1 MYTIAANKTVV
12 GYFII
17 KGISDV
23 PELQLLIFLLVL
35 LLYLIILVGNLSILL
50 LVCSDSQLKTPM
62 YFFLGNLSILDMSS
76 ATVTLHKIFLSYMS
90 GDRTVSFIG
99 CMSQVYVFASFT
111 SQELLLLTA
120 MSYDRY
126 VAICKPLHYHI
137 VMTPRVCM
145 LLAMFCWL
153 WGFLQVLPPV
163 YILANFSCYL
173 SNELNHFFCDITS
186 LMKLSCS
193 DTGVLVLLNLTEG
206 LLVSTLTPFIL
217 TFISYIFIINSILK
231 IQTSTGRHKAFY
243 TCSSHLT
250 VVVLL
255 YIILT
260 CQYLVPNSTSS
271 IDFNKHFSLFNTMV
285 VPIMNPLIY
294 SLKNEGVKSAIR
306 RRLRLWRNSV

>member
-1 MYTIAANKTVV
+1 MVN
-12 GYFII
+12 YFII
-17 KGISDV
+17 KGISDL

-35 LLYLIILVGNLSILL
+35 LLYLIILGGNLSILL
-50 LVCSDSQLKTPM
+50 LVCLDSQLKTPM
-62 YFFLGNLSILDMSS
+62 YFFLGNLSILDVSS
-76 ATVTLHKIFLSYMS
+76 ATVTLHKIFFSYIT
-90 GDRTVSFIG
+90 GDKTVSFIG
-99 CMSQVYVFASFT
+99 CMAQVYVFASFT

-137 VMTPRVCM
+137 VMTPRVCII
-145 LLAMFCWL
+145 LALFCWV

-173 SNELNHFFCDITS
+173 SNVLNHFFCDFAS

-217 TFISYIFIINSILK
+217 TFISYVFIIISILK
-231 IQTSTGRHKAFY
+231 IQTSAGRHKAFY

-260 CQYLVPNSTSS
+260 CQYLVPNSKSTV
-271 IDFNKHFSLFNTMV
+271 DLNKHYSLFNTMAI
-285 VPIMNPLIY
+285 PMMNPLIY
-294 SLKNEGVKSAIR
+294 SLKNKDVKSAIQ
-306 RRLRLWRNSV
+306 RRLRLWRLNA